1 MARPEDEFTAFVQ
14 KEWPSLYRTAYLMLG
29 DHGLAEDLVQ
39 SALAKTFIV
48 WSRVR
53 DSESPRGYVR
63 ATLVNTA
70 SSWFRRRGWRN
81 ELATDTLPEQP
92 HRDGAAESSVMEA
105 LEQLPPGQRA
115 VVVLRFHED
124 LSVNETARLLNLST
138 GTVKSQTS
146 HALAKLRTLLATD
159 ILPEGAHHD

>member
-1 MARPEDEFTAFVQ
+1 MAGPEDEFTAFVRQ
-14 KEWPSLYRTAYLMLG
+14 EWASLYRTAYLMLG

-48 WSRVR
+48 WGRVR
-53 DSESPRGYVR
+53 DSDSPRAYVR

-70 SSWFRRRGWRN
+70 SSWFRRRGWNN
-81 ELATDTLPEQP
+81 ELATDTLPDST
-92 HRDGAAESSVMEA
+92 HTDADSGSTVMEA
-105 LEQLPPGQRA
+105 LDQLPPRQRA

-124 LSVNETARLLNLST
+124 LSVNDTARLLNLST

-159 ILPEGAHHD
+159 FLPEGAHHD

>member
-1 MARPEDEFTAFVQ
+1 MAKPEDEFTTFVQ

-53 DSESPRGYVR
+53 DSDSPRAYVR

-70 SSWFRRRGWRN
+70 TSWFRRRGWKN
-81 ELATDTLPEQP
+81 EIASDTLPERP
-92 HRDGAAESSVMEA
+92 HTDGDDQSSVMEA
-105 LEQLPPGQRA
+105 LDHLPTGQRA

-124 LSVNETARLLNLST
+124 LSVSETARLLNLST

-146 HALAKLRTLLATD
+146 HALAKLRTLLAAE
-159 ILPEGAHHD
+159 ILPEGAHHE